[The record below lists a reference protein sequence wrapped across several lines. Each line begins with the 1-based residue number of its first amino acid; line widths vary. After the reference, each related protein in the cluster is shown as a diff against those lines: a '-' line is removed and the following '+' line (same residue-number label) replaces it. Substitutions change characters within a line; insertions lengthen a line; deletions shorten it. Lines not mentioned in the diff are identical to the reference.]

1 MTVRPITAIA
11 IACVVL
17 LAGCVSTA
25 PSQDQADP
33 EEAARYNV
41 QLGVAY
47 MQQGRLDVALR
58 KLQRALRQDPDLP
71 EAHTSIAR
79 LYEQRGNVDLAQQHY
94 RRALDIAP
102 HDPGVLNAYGVFLC
116 RHGQVADSEQYF
128 LQAASDPN
136 YATAEAAY
144 TNAGICLLK
153 IDRKKEAEK
162 VFRRALQ
169 VDPNYAEALWQL
181 ARLSFNAGKYLE
193 SRAFLQRF
201 MEQNRKPRPEVLWLA
216 ARTEHALGATPL
228 AQKYARRLISEF
240 PRSAQATLA
249 RKMDYDGD

>member
-1 MTVRPITAIA
+1 MTIRVVAAIA
-11 IACVVL
+11 GAIL

-25 PSQDQADP
+25 PSDQANP

-58 KLQRALRQDPDLP
+58 KLQRALKQDPDLA
-71 EAHTSIAR
+71 EAHTAIAR
-79 LYEQRGNVDLAQQHY
+79 LYEQRGNIDLAQEHY

-102 HDPGVLNAYGVFLC
+102 HDPGVMNAYGVFLC
-116 RHGQVADSEQYF
+116 RHGQVASSEQYF
-128 LQAASDPN
+128 LRAASDPN
-136 YATAEAAY
+136 YATSEAAY

-153 IDRKKEAEK
+153 IDRKDEAEK
-162 VFRRALQ
+162 DFRRALQ
-169 VDPNYAEALWQL
+169 VEPNYAEALWQL